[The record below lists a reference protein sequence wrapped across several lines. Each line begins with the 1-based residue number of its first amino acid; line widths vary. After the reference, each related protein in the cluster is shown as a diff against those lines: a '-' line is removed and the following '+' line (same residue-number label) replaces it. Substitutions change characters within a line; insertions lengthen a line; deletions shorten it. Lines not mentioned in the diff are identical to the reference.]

1 MTVCVRYV
9 QFGHV
14 AHVTLSLESGIKT
27 EIGKLLKLESL
38 KEFKHDVLV
47 KSIHCVAFLKRD
59 VNLACKIR
67 IALKQ
72 NL

>member
-27 EIGKLLKLESL
+27 EIGKLLKLEPL
-38 KEFKHDVLV
+38 KEFKHDVVV
-47 KSIHCVAFLKRD
+47 KSIHCVAFFKRE
-59 VNLACKIR
+59 K
-67 IALKQ
+67 
-72 NL
+72 